1 MIVRVSENR
10 VDSMNQ
16 YDAIFIRKSVKNFR
30 TDAISEKSINQ
41 ILNFTQYITDVSGK
55 KSVNFEIWSDVDQGR
70 TKEFHFL
77 VKAPYYLVLSSE
89 VLEDRFLNLGF
100 VLEQVALYLT
110 TKDIASNFGGLHK
123 EKGVSGTRVLAVLA
137 FGKSA
142 EDSVS
147 SKKMKRLPLEH
158 LCVFKDKVDMNIR
171 DMISAAILAP
181 SRMNSQPWRFVVIRN
196 RIHVFCRKERIGFK
210 SATLESYHEFDIGM
224 MLAHLLI
231 AGEEL
236 WYNTEVVK
244 SENIADKQLKNNLY
258 MFTVI
263 VTEQQ
268 SDFNTEKLK

>member
-30 TDAISEKSINQ
+30 TEAISEKSINQ
-41 ILNFTQYITDVSGK
+41 ILNFTHYITDVSGK
-55 KSVNFEIWSDVDQGR
+55 KTVKFEIWSAGNQGR
-70 TKEFHFL
+70 MKEFHFL
-77 VKAPYYLVLSSE
+77 VKAPHYLVLSSE

-100 VLEQVALYLT
+100 VLEQVALYLE
-110 TKDIASNFGGLHK
+110 TKDLASSFAGLHK
-123 EKGVSGTRVLAVLA
+123 EKGISGTRVLAVLA
-137 FGKSA
+137 FGKAA
-142 EDSVS
+142 EDAVS
-147 SKKMKRLPLEH
+147 DKKMKRLPLEH
-158 LCVFKDKVDMNIR
+158 LCVFKDQVDINIR